1 MKNLKLSLKIGLGF
15 GLLILIAFVLGGLAI
30 WNMRQ
35 VADEAT
41 LLSDEYAP
49 EVAVANSI
57 ERSARKAMFANRGY
71 SFSHD
76 DAYLEEGKGHL
87 ESLRNHLK
95 EAADLA
101 DRSSQLENLREAIRE
116 VKSAEAAYEEQ
127 MEETVSRIRNL
138 AGVKDNMKA
147 AAAGFMNYCDEYL
160 DTQNR
165 LIEDSFAGLTD
176 NAELKDR
183 LWKINRINDVIDME
197 NEIRVINFKAQ
208 ANMAPSQMKTAF
220 VKFPE
225 IEQIIGQLQA
235 RTKRKGNL
243 EHLSAVRDAADAYRT
258 AMETYQKDWNAL
270 KALNAKRNDTADG
283 FLAHTAAAAEQGVSK
298 TLDIANKAEALLS
311 SSSTIMIVG
320 LLIALLLGV
329 IIAVFIT
336 RAIVGPLVKGV
347 EFAKQVAD
355 GDLTAAIDVDQKDE
369 IGVLADALRG
379 MIAQLRSIVAD
390 VKMAA
395 ENVSGGSQELSSS
408 AQEMSQGASQQAA
421 AAEEAS
427 SSMDEMAA
435 NIRQNAENA
444 MQTEKIARKSAD
456 DAQDGGE
463 AVAQTV
469 SAMKEIAE
477 KINIIEEIARQTDLL
492 ALNAAIEAARA
503 GDHGRGFAVVAS
515 EVRKLAERSQTAA
528 AEIGKLSVSSVDVA
542 EKAGE
547 MLKRIVPDI
556 QKTADLVQEISA
568 ASNEQNAGAD
578 QINQAIGQ
586 LDEVIQQNAS
596 ATEEMASTSEELS
609 SQAEQLQSSMEFF
622 KIDDER
628 GQHHGRRGVQRWE
641 ADKARK
647 KSNTRVAHLK
657 NEGGGANRRDESGR
671 KNKNGGAAF
680 DMQDDDHETEPADDD
695 FVKY

>member
-1 MKNLKLSLKIGLGF
+1 MKNLKLSMKIGLGF

-30 WNMRQ
+30 WNMSQ

-41 LLSDEYAP
+41 LLSNEYAP
-49 EVAVANSI
+49 EVAIANSI
-57 ERSARKAMFANRGY
+57 ERSARMAMYANRSY
-71 SFSHD
+71 SYTHE
-76 DAYLEEGKGHL
+76 DAYLKEGQGHL
-87 ESLRNHLK
+87 ASLRNHLE

-101 DRSSQLENLREAIRE
+101 ERSTALVKLRESVRE
-116 VKSAEAAYEEQ
+116 VKSAEVDYEELLG
-127 MEETVSRIRNL
+127 ETVSRVRNIED
-138 AGVKDNMKA
+138 VRSSMDA
-147 AAAGFMNYCDEYL
+147 AAADFMKNCAQYL
-160 DTQNR
+160 DAQNR
-165 LIEDSFAGLTD
+165 LIEEGFGGLTD
-176 NAELKDR
+176 NAALKDR
-183 LWKINRINDVIDME
+183 IWKINRINDVIDLG
-197 NEIRVINFKAQ
+197 NGVRVINFKAQ
-208 ANMAPSQMKTAF
+208 ANRSPAEMKTAF

-235 RTKRKGNL
+235 RTERKVSLGQL
-243 EHLSAVRDAADAYRT
+243 AAVRNAGNAYRA
-258 AMETYQKDWNAL
+258 AMENFLKDWNAIE
-270 KALNAKRNDTADG
+270 ALNAKRG
-283 FLAHTAAAAEQGVSK
+283 AAADAVLAQTASVAEKGIAE
-298 TLDIANKAEALLS
+298 TLDIAGKAEALLK
-311 SSSTIMIVG
+311 SSSTIMIIG
-320 LLIALLLGV
+320 LLIALFLGV
-329 IIAVFIT
+329 VISVFIT

-347 EFAKQVAD
+347 EFAKQVAG
-355 GDLTAAIDVDQKDE
+355 GDLTATIDVDQKDE

-379 MIAQLRSIVAD
+379 MIDQLRSIVAD

-503 GDHGRGFAVVAS
+503 GDHGKGFAVVAS

-528 AEIGKLSVSSVDVA
+528 AEISKLSVSSVDVA

-622 KIDDER
+622 KIDGDGGGYR
-628 GQHHGRRGVQRWE
+628 SRGVQRWGG
-641 ADKARK
+641 DKARK
-647 KSNTRVAHLK
+647 KSKTRVAHLK
-657 NEGGGANRRDESGR
+657 NEGGGANRREESNR

-680 DMQDDDHETEPADDD
+680 EMQDDDYETEPPDED